1 MQRYQIQE
9 IITKY
14 RKLAGTSYD
23 EENKYERFADFIEDN
38 IEIYEDDE
46 DGEYC
51 DTEKNLLERFKE
63 AEDEIDAQWAAMFPE
78 GDDDDAITD
87 YLTR

>member
-1 MQRYQIQE
+1 MQKDQIQE

-14 RKLAGTSYD
+14 RKLAAASCDD
-23 EENKYERFADFIEDN
+23 EKIYKYERFADFIEEN

-46 DGEYC
+46 YC
-51 DTEKNLLERFKE
+51 ESEEDMLDSFNE
-63 AEDEIDAQWAAMFPE
+63 AEAEIDAQWAAMFPE
-78 GDDDDAITD
+78 GDDDDSITD